1 MTGPAAATSDYEGL
15 GEFHDLFM
23 VERWR
28 ALRPVFDATFG
39 GLGPEAT
46 LLDLGAGTGLGT
58 RTLAASTRA
67 RIVAVEPS
75 RTMRAVLTA
84 RVADDDDDLAERVS
98 VVAGAAPE
106 ILQDVT
112 APLAGFVCAH
122 MLGHLTVA
130 QRAATF
136 AALRPLLL
144 PGAAG
149 VATVDPGGAGG
160 SEPVTEERT
169 IGAQRYVVRYLP
181 SDADNRYASEY
192 EVHDGAGRVVRAER
206 FEGSW
211 TPVTAAALAAELDQD
226 GWSVE
231 PGDQSTVVLRAP
243 GGIA

>member
-1 MTGPAAATSDYEGL
+1 MTGTTAATSDYEGL

-28 ALRPVFDATFG
+28 ALRPVFEATFG
-39 GLGPEAT
+39 DLGPEAT

-58 RTLAASTRA
+58 RTPRACTRA

-84 RVADDDDDLAERVS
+84 RIADDDDLAERVS

-106 ILQDVT
+106 ILQDV
-112 APLAGFVCAH
+112 AGPLAGFVCAH

-130 QRAATF
+130 QRAGTF

-144 PGAAG
+144 LGAAG
-149 VATVDPGGAGG
+149 VATVDPGGAGS
-160 SEPVTEERT
+160 SELMTEERR
-169 IGAQRYVVRYLP
+169 IGSQRYVVRYLP

-192 EVHDGAGRVVRAER
+192 EVHDETGRAVRAER

-211 TPVTAAALAAELDQD
+211 TSVTAAALAAELDQD